1 MSWVWRYED
10 ADGAPVDGPQAEDFT
25 NQSDAESW
33 LGEIW
38 KDLLAA
44 GIEQVSLLEDDTAVY
59 EHMSLRAAEG

>member
-10 ADGAPVDGPQAEDFT
+10 ADGAPVEGPEAEDFT

-33 LGEIW
+33 LGETW

-44 GIEQVSLLEDDTAVY
+44 GIEQVSLLEDDAVVY
-59 EHMSLRAAEG
+59 AHMSLRAAEG

>member
-10 ADGAPVDGPQAEDFT
+10 ANGAPVDGPQAEDFT

-33 LGEIW
+33 LGESY

-44 GIEQVSLLEDDTAVY
+44 GIDQVTLLEDDTKIY
-59 EHMSLRAAEG
+59 GMSLHTES

>member
-44 GIEQVSLLEDDTAVY
+44 GIEQVSLLEDDAVVY

>member
-10 ADGAPVDGPQAEDFT
+10 ADGASVEGPQTEDFT

-33 LGEIW
+33 LGETW

-44 GIEQVSLLEDDTAVY
+44 GIEQVSLLEDDVVVY

>member
-33 LGEIW
+33 LGETW

-44 GIEQVSLLEDDTAVY
+44 GIEQVSLLEDDAVVY